1 MALLSEYIHS
11 LTTVHHFHVVLSLH
25 CLLFRGLQSPPA
37 DLPVVHPRRP
47 WIRRQGGDGIGPG
60 QLSSL
65 KTVKMLG
72 EVLKQNKNIL
82 NSSSELEK

>member
-11 LTTVHHFHVVLSLH
+11 LTTVRHFHMVLSLS
-25 CLLFRGLQSPPA
+25 LLFRGLQSPPA
-37 DLPVVHPRRP
+37 DLPTVHPRRS
-47 WIRRQGGDGIGPG
+47 WIRRQGDGGIGPG

-65 KTVKMLG
+65 KTVKTLG
-72 EVLKQNKNIL
+72 EMLKQNKNIL